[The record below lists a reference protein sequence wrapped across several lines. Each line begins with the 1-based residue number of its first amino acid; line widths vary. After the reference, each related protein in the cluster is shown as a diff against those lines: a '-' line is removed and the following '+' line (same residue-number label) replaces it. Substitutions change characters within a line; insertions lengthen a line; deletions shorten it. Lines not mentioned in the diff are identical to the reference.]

1 MKKVFV
7 YLRKSIERES
17 EKSIDRQRELI
28 EEYASENNMEIVKEF
43 SEVASSATLQRP
55 ALQQMMQE
63 LGQRSDIDYILVYS
77 FDRISRE
84 MDHFGWL
91 LSQLKEI
98 LGVKTRIH
106 SMTEDNDY
114 EDDHYKLFFV
124 MMRTFG
130 ATDERVRIVERL
142 QGARQVKQQ
151 KGGFIGGTPPLGYK
165 SLEGTGK
172 LYIQEDEVP
181 IVQRVF
187 DLRGQGMTMQQIADQ
202 LNEEGF
208 KTRQGRDFK
217 PMTVQRVLKN
227 EDLYRGKGL
236 VPKLLN

>member
-1 MKKVFV
+1 MKKAFM

-17 EKSIDRQRELI
+17 EKSIERQREEI
-28 EEYASENNMEIVKEF
+28 EAYAEENKIEIVAEF
-43 SEVASSATLQRP
+43 SEVASSATIDREELTNMME
-55 ALQQMMQE
+55 ALRE
-63 LGQRSDIDYILVYS
+63 RSDIDYILVYS

-84 MDHFGWL
+84 VDGFGWL
-91 LSQLKEI
+91 LIQLKQVFK
-98 LGVKTRIH
+98 VKTRIH
-106 SMTEDNDY
+106 SVTEVNDY

-151 KGGFIGGTPPLGYK
+151 KGGFVGGTPPIGYK

-172 LYIQEDEVP
+172 LFIQENEVP
-181 IVQRVF
+181 IVQRIF
-187 DLRGQGMTMQQIADQ
+187 DLRGKGLTMQRIADQ
-202 LNEEGF
+202 LNTEGF